1 MEKFFE
7 KLFDIKKIPTKL
19 IFVIWLSSVLLL
31 FVPQRFLTE
40 LNITDFL
47 KDYGKYIG
55 ITFIISSA
63 FLLVTL
69 ISFVSQH
76 FSRNNYRNKI
86 KKSILRDIMYLDN
99 HEKAL
104 LREFYINGK
113 HTLQLPLDNET
124 VVGLV
129 NKHIIYQAS
138 GTGFTFLHG
147 IYFPYSMTEVAVENL
162 KFEMIDFPT
171 EPTEDEKRRILN
183 ERPTWA
189 KEKSLREDRINS
201 RW

>member
-19 IFVIWLSSVLLL
+19 IFVIWLSSFFLL
-31 FVPQRFLTE
+31 FVPHNFLTK
-40 LNITDFL
+40 LNINDFL
-47 KDYGKYIG
+47 KDFGNFIG
-55 ITFIISSA
+55 ITFLISSS

-69 ISFVSQH
+69 ISYITKTVT
-76 FSRNNYRNKI
+76 RRRIRNKI
-86 KKSILRDIMYLDN
+86 KQNIRRDIQYLDY

-104 LREFYINGK
+104 LREFSINGK
-113 HTLQLPLDNET
+113 HALQLPMDNDT
-124 VVGLV
+124 VVSLV

-138 GTGFTFLHG
+138 NTGFTYLHG
-147 IYFPYSMTEVAVENL
+147 AYFTFSITEIALENL
-162 KFEMIDFPT
+162 TNKLIDLPDN
-171 EPTEDEKRRILN
+171 PTEDEKTRILN

-189 KEKSLREDRINS
+189 KERSRIDSMFNS